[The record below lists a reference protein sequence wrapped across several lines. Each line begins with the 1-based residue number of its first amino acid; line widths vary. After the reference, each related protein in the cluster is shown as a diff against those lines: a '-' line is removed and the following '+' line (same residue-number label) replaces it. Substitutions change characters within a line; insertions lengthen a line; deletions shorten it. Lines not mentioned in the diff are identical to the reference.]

1 MKVLKKFSNYK
12 NGGKT
17 EDDKKNK
24 KSSLPD
30 NTVFTGEKVKKFHHP
45 FSGKPTADARRIEV
59 EKIIIDGKEY
69 WYSPQYDKKIPITDS
84 MKDVERLPG
93 PDKDEDKK
101 GNFLEEFYRQVP
113 FERKEK
119 KKLTEEEKKKR
130 EEFRKKMQM
139 KGGGTLMSRYNKKL
153 KGE

>member
-30 NTVFTGEKVKKFHHP
+30 NTVFTGEKEKHFHHSY
-45 FSGKPTADARRIEV
+45 SGKPTADARKIEV
-59 EKIIIDGKEY
+59 EKIKIDGKEY
-69 WYSPQYDKKIPITDS
+69 WYSPQYDKKIPVS
-84 MKDVERLPG
+84 KAKDMAKRLPNFDKG
-93 PDKDEDKK
+93 EDRKIDMEDIFKGPFRPDKD
-101 GNFLEEFYRQVP
+101 
-113 FERKEK
+113 KEK
-119 KKLTEEEKKKR
+119 LTPEQKKKR
-130 EEFRKKMQM
+130 EEAFKKLMM